1 MPTLCYDTL
10 VKLSN
15 RPHFERFRASVEQIL
30 AARGDDLAFIVLF
43 GSMATGK
50 WMPYSDYDLLIGL
63 NRDDGVRFIDRIG
76 EFQQFVQTAIDVF
89 PYSKSEW
96 QRMFENYHL
105 LLLEALDKGVVLWD
119 DGSFAEMLQQ
129 FQLKLREGTLQRK
142 PRGWRVCRDKPL
154 CYTNKGGE

>member
-1 MPTLCYDTL
+1 MPTPCYDTL
-10 VKLSN
+10 AALSN
-15 RPHFERFRASVEQIL
+15 RPRFERFCASVEQIL
-30 AARGDDLAFIVLF
+30 AARGHQLAFAVLF

-96 QRMFENYHL
+96 QKMFEGFHL
-105 LLLEALDKGVVLWD
+105 LLLEALDTGIVLWD
-119 DGSFAEMLQQ
+119 DGSFARMRERFLQWQ
-129 FQLKLREGTLQRK
+129 QEGIVQRK
-142 PRGWRVCRDKPL
+142 GRGWRVLAKSA
-154 CYTNKGGE
+154 G